1 MLGIDSL
8 SKPTLIALA
17 IFIYLLG
24 VVITTIICHKLKWE
38 EEDIPGMAW
47 FFPILLPLW
56 LVFHIFCIPIYIY
69 RFLDKSGSNESDF
82 DESDYDEDWS

>member
-8 SKPTLIALA
+8 SKPALIALA

-56 LVFHIFCIPIYIY
+56 LVFHILCIPLYIC
-69 RFLDKSGSNESDF
+69 RFLDKSGSNESDY